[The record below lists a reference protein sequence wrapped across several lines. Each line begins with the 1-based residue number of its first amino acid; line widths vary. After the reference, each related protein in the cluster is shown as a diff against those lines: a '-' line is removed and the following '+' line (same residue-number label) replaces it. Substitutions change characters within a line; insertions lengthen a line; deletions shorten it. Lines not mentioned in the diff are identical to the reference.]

1 MRRCYSCPLTP
12 DSQWINIMEKL
23 YYTIGE
29 VAEILDENTS
39 LVRFWSNS
47 FTKYL
52 KPKRNAK
59 GNRLYTKEDLETLKQ
74 IHYLVKEQGMTLDGA
89 AKKMAADRKK
99 VDSKVKV
106 LDSLKTIRKQL
117 VSVKKSL

>member
-1 MRRCYSCPLTP
+1 
-12 DSQWINIMEKL
+12 MEKL

-89 AKKMAADRKK
+89 AKKMAADRKN